1 LNVVVGWNR
10 YTLKVSKGGFMMN
23 LKLHTLLFATVGIM
37 LSSCGT
43 AATPVMLY
51 ADTANALVTI
61 DEGFDQ
67 EVEYDYM
74 VQGGQ
79 LRFQHSHFMDVQM
92 SSELQND
99 WVEVREMLETIR
111 ETQRLQNQQRVLIKM
126 EASII
131 RTLATIIETNEIVLS
146 EASAT
151 ALAEAQTSL
160 DATKLA
166 IQTTRNEIRTLLTEL
181 RTLMRSV
188 NRPMMWDERLISDI
202 KVVLTALLPLTES
215 LATSISTILP
225 SLQSIRD
232 IFIDVI
238 PSELSPITEDVLSAL
253 ALFETQLTALNTL
266 QDEIK
271 TVRQDTRLLMKEIHD
286 IVATMKANNETLSV
300 ADKAALALK
309 RLAIEDAM
317 DSLRT
322 IGLENKET
330 LNSLKE
336 MMTFDNLDYVNE
348 TIASLILQGQE
359 RLAILLSIQN
369 LFLEAVAILEA

>member
-1 LNVVVGWNR
+1 
-10 YTLKVSKGGFMMN
+10 MMN

-188 NRPMMWDERLISDI
+188 NRPMMWDETLISDI

-271 TVRQDTRLLMKEIHD
+271 IVRQDTRLLMKEIHD
-286 IVATMKANNETLSV
+286 IVSTMKANNETLSV

-330 LNSLKE
+330 LDSLKE
-336 MMTFDNLDYVNE
+336 MMNFDNLDYVNE